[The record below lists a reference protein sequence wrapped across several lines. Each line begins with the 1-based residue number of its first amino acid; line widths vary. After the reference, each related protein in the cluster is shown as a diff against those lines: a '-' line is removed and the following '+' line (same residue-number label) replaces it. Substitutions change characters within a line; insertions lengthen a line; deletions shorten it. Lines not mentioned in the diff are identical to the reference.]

1 MKNSLAVVFAS
12 ILSMSSVAVT
22 IQYDGPWMWND
33 INVKTTTSIGG
44 GDVPTSYVTTKGTI
58 AIRGYNNRVT
68 SLEIPKKIEWVAE
81 EWGEN
86 FLEYG
91 DRVLLARVEYDLD
104 VVAIADKAF
113 GDRPGVTPQ
122 YHNDELETVS
132 IPSTVTK
139 IGSKVF
145 YGCSSLKSIVIPNS
159 VTEIGNQCFY
169 GCESLT
175 SVTLPNQI
183 TVIPEECFYDCTS
196 LRNVTIPN
204 SVKEIGKYAF
214 YRSAIP
220 SIYLGTN
227 CTSVDY
233 HAFSYCTNLKT
244 VTIENVAQIG
254 GSRFDGCENIE
265 ELIFGDGVRDIGEDA
280 FSNSNTLATR
290 LRVLK
295 FGSNVETIGH
305 SAFYRCGSD
314 PSAPSMSVVIPPS
327 VKSIGDYAF
336 EGMYNVT
343 NLVVQGV
350 PKVNRYQFQDMT
362 NLVSLTFGPGVQEIE
377 DGPWNNANFYNLKR
391 VCFESDDMKRI
402 GESAFDSSSSSGDY
416 HCKKLEE
423 VILPPSLESIGDYA
437 FEYCSSLKDVHVRGS
452 SYTIPKSVK
461 DIGSDVFYS
470 CASITNVVLEPGL
483 TVLGQSMFSRCT
495 GIKEIVVPE
504 SIETIGYSAFS
515 SCSSLSR
522 IALEEGLQ
530 ILGESMFSG
539 TAISEIFV
547 PKTITQM
554 GKSCFSGCK
563 NLKDIVLEDGLPLV
577 GENMFN
583 TCTLLQ
589 KMSIP
594 SSVKQ
599 IGLTAFSGCTG
610 LTTVNL
616 SEGLDSIGQSA
627 FQGCVGLRAMS
638 FPESLNAI
646 GNTAFSGCTS
656 LSTISF
662 PSGVSEVGVGAFSG
676 CSVKSMLFNNTN
688 GEFLDQFSK
697 ESLRTLFLGKS
708 ADGITGGLLSD
719 CSALETIMTAS
730 ANPNYSVDDCGV
742 LFDKGQTKLIKY
754 PCAASHQSYT
764 APETVKSV
772 DDGAF
777 AFASALQDID
787 FPASLTT
794 VGESAFDWC
803 LGLGSV
809 SFPATLRTIGTG
821 AFTTCPSL
829 EDLYFE
835 GNAPTIGDNQFWYS
849 SPVFHVQENT
859 TGWDTVAE
867 RFDVEVV
874 IGEGSGGEDSPA
886 LTVDWLAQ
894 YPTLWSAAGGDLT
907 TAAKMTAANGLTLEE
922 CYIAGLDPTDPDSKF
937 EARIDIID
945 GQPVVTWKP
954 QLDKADAALR
964 TYTTYG
970 CSELGGDWVDFDAAK
985 PEIKATLRFFKVC
998 VDMK

>member
-1 MKNSLAVVFAS
+1 MVKAKIITVLFSLVFS
-12 ILSMSSVAVT
+12 ISSFAVT

-44 GDVPTSYVTTKGTI
+44 GDVPTSYVTSKGTI
-58 AIRGYNNRVT
+58 AIRGYKNQVT

-104 VVAIADKAF
+104 VVAIADNAF
-113 GDRPGVTPQ
+113 NGSNHSRYQKLEAVT
-122 YHNDELETVS
+122 
-132 IPSTVTK
+132 IPNTVTK
-139 IGSKVF
+139 IGEGSF
-145 YGCSSLKSIVIPNS
+145 YYCSNLRSMVIPNS
-159 VTEIGNQCFY
+159 VTEIGRECFY
-169 GCESLT
+169 ACVALT

-183 TVIPEECFYDCTS
+183 AAIPSRCFAYCTS
-196 LRNVTIPN
+196 LSNTTIPN
-204 SVKEIGKYAF
+204 SVKEVGGEAF
-214 YRSAIP
+214 YESAIP
-220 SIYLGTN
+220 SVYLGTN
-227 CTSVDY
+227 CTAIGFY
-233 HAFSYCTNLKT
+233 AFAGCPNLKS
-244 VTIENVAQIG
+244 VTIENVSQID
-254 GSRFDGCENIE
+254 RYQFDSCKNIE
-265 ELIFGDGVRDIGEDA
+265 ELTFGDGVRDIGEYA
-280 FSNSNTLATR
+280 FSDSSASSANTH

-295 FGSNVETIGH
+295 FGNNVENIGEH
-305 SAFYRCGSD
+305 AFGYCGSD
-314 PSAPSMSVVIPPS
+314 PSASYMNVVIPPS
-327 VKSIGDYAF
+327 VKSIGYWAF
-336 EGMYNVT
+336 AYMYNVT
-343 NLVVQGV
+343 NLVIQGV
-350 PKVNRYQFQDMT
+350 QKVNFYQFMEMT
-362 NLVSLTFGPGVQEIE
+362 NLVSLAFGPDVQEIE
-377 DGPWNNANFYNLKR
+377 DGFQMSYFYNLKR
-391 VCFESDDMKRI
+391 VCFESNDMKRI
-402 GESAFDSSSSSGDY
+402 GNGAFKSSSSSGDY

-423 VILPPSLESIGDYA
+423 VILPPSLESIGDCA
-437 FEYCSSLKDVHVRGS
+437 FEYCSALKDVHVRGS

-495 GIKEIVVPE
+495 GIKEIVIPE
-504 SIETIGYSAFS
+504 SIETIGDSAFS

-522 IALEEGLQ
+522 IELEEGLQ
-530 ILGESMFSG
+530 ILGEYMFSS

-547 PKTITQM
+547 PKSITQM
-554 GKSCFSGCK
+554 GGSCFSGCK
-563 NLKDIVLEDGLPLV
+563 NLKDIFLEEGLPLV
-577 GENMFN
+577 GASMFN
-583 TCTLLQ
+583 ACTLLQ
-589 KMSIP
+589 KVSIP

-599 IGLTAFSGCTG
+599 IGPNAYSGCTG

-616 SEGLDSIGQSA
+616 SEGLDFIDQSA
-627 FQGCVGLRAMS
+627 FKGCVGLRAMS

-646 GNTAFSGCTS
+646 GNSAFSGCTS

-676 CSVKSMLFNNTN
+676 CSVKSMLFNNAN

-719 CSALETIMTAS
+719 CSALETIMTAA
-730 ANPNYSVDDCGV
+730 ANRNYSVDDCGV
-742 LFDKGQTKLIKY
+742 LFDKGKTKLIKY

-859 TGWDTVAE
+859 TGWDAVAE

-874 IGEGSGGEDSPA
+874 IGEGSGGEDSPV
-886 LTVDWLAQ
+886 LTMDWLAQ
-894 YPTLWSAAGGDLT
+894 YPTLWSAAGGDLA

-937 EARIDIID
+937 EARIDIVN

-970 CSELGGDWVDFDAAK
+970 CSEPGGDWVDFDSAT